1 MSFETFQ
8 VGENDYQ
15 MIRLDAFRTNSYL
28 MKMKG
33 MLASAMG
40 SGMSSNAANLM
51 ALIDEKTLNDIIF
64 PLMRDCAVTCTTN
77 QCKLQ
82 SANDMN
88 KIFTGDTLDEFY
100 MVVLEVLKLNF
111 APFICKM
118 ALSLFGVDLE
128 QRLSDVMGK
137 MKKLGES
144 NFEQTLTQNSGSGG
158 Q

>member
-82 SANDMN
+82 SASDMN

-118 ALSLFGVDLE
+118 AQSLFGVDLE

-144 NFEQTLTQNSGSGG
+144 NFGQTLTPNSGSGG